1 MNTCLSLA
9 GFVEGVCPCV
19 FVGLRSEER
28 DLREER
34 WFDERQRVTQS
45 RRSLGKKRDVLFRV
59 VGKAL
64 KRREMMVSKRCRDTG
79 TEQRVCGDGEEV
91 DF

>member
-1 MNTCLSLA
+1 M
-9 GFVEGVCPCV
+9 
-19 FVGLRSEER
+19 
-28 DLREER
+28 
-34 WFDERQRVTQS
+34 TQ

-59 VGKAL
+59 VGKVIKKAL